1 MYQLLTVT
9 NVTLW
14 RAEES
19 LLISRLKVNQTDEW
33 WGQDS
38 EFRLKVKLGIVR
50 STQKM
55 GYIIHK
61 LPSFDS

>member
-19 LLISRLKVNQTDEW
+19 LLISRLKVNQREEW
-33 WGQDS
+33 GGQDS
-38 EFRLKVKLGIVR
+38 KFRLKVKLGNVE
-50 STQKM
+50 STQK
-55 GYIIHK
+55 IFITHK
-61 LPSFDS
+61 LLSFDS

>member
-19 LLISRLKVNQTDEW
+19 LLISRLKVNQRDEW
-33 WGQDS
+33 RGQDS
-38 EFRLKVKLGIVR
+38 EFRLKVKLGNVE
-50 STQKM
+50 STQK
-55 GYIIHK
+55 IFITHK
-61 LPSFDS
+61 LLSFDS

>member
-9 NVTLW
+9 NVALW

-19 LLISRLKVNQTDEW
+19 LLISRLKVNQKDEW

-38 EFRLKVKLGIVR
+38 KFRLKVMGIVG
-50 STQKM
+50 STQKI
-55 GYIIHK
+55 YIIPK
-61 LPSFDS
+61 LLSFDS